1 MLKLL
6 KPMIYSN
13 STENVFLT
21 LLIIY
26 FQLLAIVAAN
36 LYEHFICLTKYK
48 VNTEFKE

>member
-26 FQLLAIVAAN
+26 FQLLAMVAEN
-36 LYEHFICLTKYK
+36 LSILCLTKCK
-48 VNTEFKE
+48 VNTKF